1 VAVTVAGQALV
12 LGTAGVERELAEAML
27 ADAGWAQPGPAGD
40 RDSDRGVGRVVDV
53 VVLVAP
59 TAQTWADAAAVGRPV
74 VVVHPDG
81 RADLRTLLD
90 ALRRG
95 AAAVVDGESGR
106 ADFHASMA
114 AAARGD
120 VRLSV
125 RQVGDLVAAVDEG
138 SRETLSP
145 TRREL
150 EILRSIQTGHSVK
163 QTARHLGITVKTVEN
178 IQRRLLR
185 KLGAR
190 NRADALMRAH
200 RLGVLTE
207 PAREAPELVRS
218 TGCVVDGRPTDLP
231 A

>member
-1 VAVTVAGQALV
+1 V
-12 LGTAGVERELAEAML
+12 
-27 ADAGWAQPGPAGD
+27 
-40 RDSDRGVGRVVDV
+40 V
-53 VVLVAP
+53 VVLVTP
-59 TAQTWADAAAVGRPV
+59 TSVTWAEAARLGRPTV
-74 VVVHPDG
+74 VLHPTGHADA
-81 RADLRTLLD
+81 RAVLD

-95 AAAVVDGESGR
+95 AVAVIDAESGR
-106 ADFHASMA
+106 ADFEASLVA
-114 AAARGD
+114 ATRGD
-120 VRLSV
+120 VRLTV
-125 RQVGDLVAAVDEG
+125 RQAGELVAVAGDGVG
-138 SRETLSP
+138 ETVAL

-150 EILRSIQTGHSVK
+150 EILASIQLGHSVK

-207 PAREAPELVRS
+207 PEAADSGADVAL
-218 TGCVVDGRPTDLP
+218 